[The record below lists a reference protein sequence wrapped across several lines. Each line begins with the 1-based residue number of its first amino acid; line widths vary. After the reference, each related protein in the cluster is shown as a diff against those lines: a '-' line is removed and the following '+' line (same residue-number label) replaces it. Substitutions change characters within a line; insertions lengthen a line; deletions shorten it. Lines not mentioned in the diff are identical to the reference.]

1 VLFLDE
7 PTNDLDIQTLTVLEE
22 FLDHFHGS
30 LIVASHDRYF
40 LDRTTDYLVTFENGT
55 TSRRYPTPFSTYQ
68 QLKSET
74 EATESLGKPS
84 PQQGGQQTS
93 RPRNR
98 VRKLTWNE
106 QRELEQL
113 ESRIETLEIEQA
125 DLAEAINRSG
135 ADYLKLHE
143 LSDQSERV
151 ESELTT
157 AMDRWLELSE
167 IAGGNVTG

>member
-1 VLFLDE
+1 LGLSQTQTGIVFCDE
-7 PTNDLDIQTLTVLEE
+7 
-22 FLDHFHGS
+22 HS
-30 LIVASHDRYF
+30 

-55 TSRRYPTPFSTYQ
+55 ISGRYPTPFSTYQ

-74 EATESLGKPS
+74 EATESLKKPS

-93 RPRNR
+93 RPRKR

-125 DLAEAINRSG
+125 NLAEAINRSG
-135 ADYLKLHE
+135 SDYLKMQE
-143 LSDQSERV
+143 LSAQLERL
-151 ESELTT
+151 EGELAT

-167 IAGGNVTG
+167 IAAGNVSG

>member
-1 VLFLDE
+1 MIFFDE
-7 PTNDLDIQTLTVLEE
+7 
-22 FLDHFHGS
+22 HS
-30 LIVASHDRYF
+30 

-55 TSRRYPTPFSTYQ
+55 ISPRYPTPFSTYQ
-68 QLKSET
+68 QLKSEAA
-74 EATESLGKPS
+74 ATESIKKPS
-84 PQQGGQQTS
+84 PQQGGQQSS

-125 DLAEAINRSG
+125 NLAEAINRSG
-135 ADYLKLHE
+135 TDYLRLQE
-143 LSDQSERV
+143 LSDQLEQV
-151 ESELTT
+151 ESELAA

-167 IAGGNVTG
+167 IAEEMKME